1 MKLFFITLSL
11 TTLCHHSVIAG
22 THATAPRD
30 ALLARYAAIFAARDM
45 FDEAQ
50 VVALEADT
58 RSYFY
63 ERESAGVRG
72 EDQTLP
78 RLHAKLLLYLNF
90 FQVNIKARAHQLSEW
105 NYYRLMLDA
114 LRTVDHRYLAVTT
127 DTSQHYY
134 DLLKDTATA
143 HLWRE
148 VRRYQEHFPF
158 LRWHF
163 CAQVEASCPQQQPAA
178 SWGGIAQV
186 AVVLNAAIDR
196 LNEKVEYLNQVAT
209 SRLGAGNATTYQQ
222 VLQDYF
228 RTYEELL
235 AEPYG
240 GLLLMIAEQQQ
251 SKMLATPAPFGSYTL
266 ARLKPVDVEV
276 VRGLFAEIAA
286 LFSARH
292 AKLQLLYESHDR
304 KELARFLLKY
314 HRQAVAEFLI
324 NYPRFFNIIN
334 YYLDLVNDEYKRHK
348 ERTAAARR
356 DNGLIIA
363 GGIGLSYTAL
373 HHFLRFSR
381 GQVLY
386 FAALAGGAAATGYH
400 AWRQKSLVDVFSL
413 QQQIQSMHNSL
424 IMKQSHD
431 LLHVLHQLGQ
441 LSQVRSDALLQ
452 GGMLTVYALFF
463 VRHLRK
469 AWSYRQIKN
478 LGNRASILADG
489 IDITY
494 QGFSFS
500 KLSRAIV
507 ADSDLRHLHITE
519 RLALIEEL
527 FGNYQPFRAW
537 QKRVGEVKD
546 MDNLDNEQIE
556 ALWNIS
562 RELQHIF
569 DPTDDNIAAITAQVD
584 ATYSATTIKDDLE
597 KIGFFIH
604 RLFKIDMH
612 GQDIPPVK

>member
-1 MKLFFITLSL
+1 M
-11 TTLCHHSVIAG
+11 
-22 THATAPRD
+22 
-30 ALLARYAAIFAARDM
+30 
-45 FDEAQ
+45 
-50 VVALEADT
+50 
-58 RSYFY
+58 
-63 ERESAGVRG
+63 
-72 EDQTLP
+72 
-78 RLHAKLLLYLNF
+78 
-90 FQVNIKARAHQLSEW
+90 
-105 NYYRLMLDA
+105 
-114 LRTVDHRYLAVTT
+114 
-127 DTSQHYY
+127 
-134 DLLKDTATA
+134 
-143 HLWRE
+143 
-148 VRRYQEHFPF
+148 
-158 LRWHF
+158 
-163 CAQVEASCPQQQPAA
+163 
-178 SWGGIAQV
+178 
-186 AVVLNAAIDR
+186 NAAIDR
-196 LNEKVEYLNQVAT
+196 LNEKVEYLNHVAT

-222 VLQDYF
+222 VLQDYL

-251 SKMLATPAPFGSYTL
+251 SKMLAIPAPFGSYTL
-266 ARLKPVDVEV
+266 AHLKPVDGEA

-286 LFSARH
+286 LFSARY

-304 KELARFLLKY
+304 KELVRFLLKY

-334 YYLDLVNDEYKRHK
+334 YYLDLVNNEYKLSK
-348 ERTAAARR
+348 ERAAAARR
-356 DNGLIIA
+356 DNSLIIA
-363 GGIGLSYTAL
+363 GGVGLAYTAL
-373 HHFLRFSR
+373 HHFLRFSK

-386 FAALAGGAAATGYH
+386 FAALAGGATVTGYY
-400 AWRQKSLVDVFSL
+400 AWRQKALVDVFAL
-413 QQQIQSMHNSL
+413 QQQMRSIHNSL

-431 LLHVLHQLGQ
+431 LLHFLHQLGQ
-441 LSQVRSDALLQ
+441 LSRVRSDALLQ

-494 QGFSFS
+494 HGFSFS
-500 KLSRAIV
+500 KFSTAIE
-507 ADSDLRHLHITE
+507 AYPDLRHLHITD

-527 FGNYQPFRAW
+527 FGNYPPFRAW

-546 MDNLDNEQIE
+546 MDDLDNEQIG

-569 DPTDDNIAAITAQVD
+569 DPTDDNITTITAQVD
-584 ATYSATTIKDDLE
+584 AIYSTTAVKDDLE